1 MKTNIA
7 LLISILTLILLFFFL
22 RVTIPKE
29 SQNLAGNLIT
39 EGIYG
44 YDLDSENKT
53 INGLSLKDND
63 VYYLVMETIDEEK
76 NINNYQLKKLDIY
89 KNDQKEI
96 DSQNNYNSYC
106 TLKEENIFC
115 LTETSLDIYDLN
127 FHKIFSYTS
136 KEQIEEA
143 NYFPYKDI
151 YARYYNNE
159 IYLIRNKQEESYRTI
174 SSDNNLYYEDY
185 FSTNSNTYIILID
198 EDGNFYL
205 YDINENKLTQIKQEH
220 YFKYE
225 NGIIFYNEKI
235 FMIHDLM
242 NHKIIEYENN
252 IQEDYYY
259 TGTFNKENSTFYL
272 YDIIENKLFIENL
285 NERTIQELDTTILS
299 KDNPISKLII
309 KNNYLYIYVLQ
320 DKDNLYVID
329 INQLQLPIINID
341 EYENEVISNINTK
354 INNIKDNYNVNIK
367 IKDDA
372 IIKFPDFS
380 AEPLTKNELILESLN
395 KIETILVKYDR
406 SFFESFYNNG
416 FVGLNLYLTGELTP
430 SDYETQVANPA
441 AYSLTFNGEYMI
453 VIDLNQPNIEELLCH
468 ELLHN
473 LEFNLN
479 NQNIYLF
486 KNWNHYNPTGFKY
499 NNSYTSDTHDNYT
512 LTEKEKENVYFID
525 YYSHTYETED
535 RARVF
540 ERICSCEEDSI
551 VNEYPNLYEKGVYL
565 KEEITKYYPNLN
577 DTGLFNSLN

>member
-198 EDGNFYL
+198 EDGSFYL

-320 DKDNLYVID
+320 DKDNFYVID

-354 INNIKDNYNVNIK
+354 INNIKDKYNVNIK

-479 NQNIYLF
+479 NQNIYPF

>member
-89 KNDQKEI
+89 KNEQKEI

-106 TLKEENIFC
+106 TLKEENVFC

-354 INNIKDNYNVNIK
+354 INNIKDKYNVNIK

-479 NQNIYLF
+479 NQNIYPF

>member
-159 IYLIRNKQEESYRTI
+159 IYLIRNKQEDSYRTI

-354 INNIKDNYNVNIK
+354 INNIKDKYNVNIK

-479 NQNIYLF
+479 NQNIYPF

>member
-89 KNDQKEI
+89 KNEQKEI

-106 TLKEENIFC
+106 TLKEENVFC

-320 DKDNLYVID
+320 DKDNFYVID

-354 INNIKDNYNVNIK
+354 INNIKDKYNVNIK

-479 NQNIYLF
+479 NQNIYPF

>member
-7 LLISILTLILLFFFL
+7 LLISILTLILLLFFL

-29 SQNLAGNLIT
+29 EQNLVGNLIT

-89 KNDQKEI
+89 KNEQKEI

-106 TLKEENIFC
+106 TLKEENVFC

-320 DKDNLYVID
+320 DKDNFYVID

-354 INNIKDNYNVNIK
+354 INNIKDKYNVNIK

-479 NQNIYLF
+479 NQNIYPF

>member
-320 DKDNLYVID
+320 DKDNFYVID

-354 INNIKDNYNVNIK
+354 INNIKDKYNVNIK

-479 NQNIYLF
+479 NQNIYPF

>member
-106 TLKEENIFC
+106 TLKEENVFC

-320 DKDNLYVID
+320 DKDNFYVID

-354 INNIKDNYNVNIK
+354 INNIKDKYNVNIK

-479 NQNIYLF
+479 NQNIYPF

>member
-143 NYFPYKDI
+143 DYFPYKDI

-320 DKDNLYVID
+320 DKDNFYVID

-354 INNIKDNYNVNIK
+354 INNIKDKYNVNIK

-479 NQNIYLF
+479 NQNIYPF

>member
-7 LLISILTLILLFFFL
+7 LLISILTLILLLFFL
-22 RVTIPKE
+22 CVTIPKE
-29 SQNLAGNLIT
+29 EQNLAGNLIT

-76 NINNYQLKKLDIY
+76 NIYNYQLKKLDIY
-89 KNDQKEI
+89 KNEQKEI

-127 FHKIFSYTS
+127 FNKIFSYTS

-320 DKDNLYVID
+320 DKDNFYVID

-354 INNIKDNYNVNIK
+354 INNIKDKYNVNIK

-479 NQNIYLF
+479 NQNIYPF

>member
-89 KNDQKEI
+89 KNEQKEI

-354 INNIKDNYNVNIK
+354 INNIKDKYNVNIK

-479 NQNIYLF
+479 NQNIYPF

>member
-320 DKDNLYVID
+320 DKDNFYVID

-354 INNIKDNYNVNIK
+354 INNIKDKYNVNIK

-406 SFFESFYNNG
+406 SFFESFYNNV

-479 NQNIYLF
+479 NQNIYPF